1 MTTGRDDDHAHGSNG
16 ASNGALNGAGHHEDP
31 EEEAGAE
38 FAPPEPESE
47 TGRKLLQTPAPTSID
62 DLANACVRFVERAVG
77 VRLDYSL
84 ETLPL
89 LDHYLDGARTVFQSA
104 KKVPDAPTG
113 GAAPETLEIV
123 AQAAGAYFGEVVRR
137 RYPAWWRL
145 APDATDHRIE
155 LHHVF
160 LTIHPVAMMME
171 ALTIDPDKPDQ
182 ALGTAGFDLDEE
194 DREAA
199 MARLAELPET
209 PIDEFVAPST
219 RLEVLDIVVDAVRA
233 DHLRRGQP
241 SLELEPG
248 DYDTSEEDDS
258 DA

>member
-16 ASNGALNGAGHHEDP
+16 ASNGAGHHHDP
-31 EEEAGAE
+31 EEEVGND
-38 FAPPEPESE
+38 FAPPEPESAM
-47 TGRKLLQTPAPTSID
+47 GRKLLETPAPASIE

-77 VRLDYSL
+77 VRLDYTL

-89 LDHYLDGARTVFQSA
+89 LDHYLDGARGVVGGPKSPATDPA
-104 KKVPDAPTG
+104 AP
-113 GAAPETLEIV
+113 GAAAETLEIV

-137 RYPAWWRL
+137 RYPSWWRL

-155 LHHVF
+155 LHHLF

-182 ALGTAGFDLDEE
+182 TLGTAGFDLDEE

-199 MARLAELPET
+199 MARLAELPEA
-209 PIDEFVAPST
+209 PIEEFVAPST

-248 DYDTSEEDDS
+248 DYDESEDDAA